1 MVRLSKHG
9 ATMYLSAFIWFNYHL
24 HVFIFVSSLF
34 KVALRVPIYH
44 RLLVLMVKLNL
55 LGNMVH
61 NICFMCF
68 FLLISVLTV

>member
-1 MVRLSKHG
+1 MVPPCTCQLLSG
-9 ATMYLSAFIWFNYHL
+9 LIITFMF
-24 HVFIFVSSLF
+24 SSLF

-55 LGNMVH
+55 LGNMAH

-68 FLLISVLTV
+68 FLLLSVLTV